1 MSDQQDVP
9 SGSSDNV
16 EKSRPSSQSQPVPA
30 STGGAPRYVTEPIQ
44 FRVRGSSTTGASPPK
59 FVSLEEIMT
68 AAHGFKNMALA
79 HEIAVDQDFKL
90 EPFEPPDNSYQKLV
104 KDTLHRAYFDILR
117 EQLNSDPPVY
127 KQALVLLEDVKQG
140 LFSLLLPR
148 HTRIKQVIEEV
159 LDSDFIKQQAE
170 NNSLDFGKYAA
181 FVIDLM
187 AKLAAPARDEM
198 IQDITKLEDTVD
210 IFRSI
215 LETLEVLK
223 LDMANTLVAMIRPH
237 VQAESVQYERNKF
250 KEMLKVSE
258 DGLQYT
264 REWLTRHIDKT
275 DLVLPVTDQTVI
287 RNITAQT
294 LAKAYLELLEWDDS
308 KNYPETVTLDAARFL
323 ELGLQIY
330 RMVAVSAILLVSPSC
345 SADQAA
351 AAQLKHELKEKIY
364 IIMGDACT
372 DTGSDSLLVL
382 CGPLELGLQIYR
394 MVAVSAILLVSPSC
408 SADQAAAAQLKH
420 ELKEKI
426 YIIMGDACTDTQLN
440 KVLPSIAEEVIRGTE
455 QLLEKFNQGP
465 LANDVKELIRTQITG
480 LRDPDHRVRQIVR
493 QRVLEFLKGILV
505 CGGGSKQVPVGL
517 SALSQELTSIAGTL
531 LRYVMHNKAVFTE
544 HYLDIVTEELSKT
557 S

>member
-275 DLVLPVTDQTVI
+275 DLVLPVTDQTAI

-330 RMVAVSAILLVSPSC
+330 RMVAVSAV
-345 SADQAA
+345 
-351 AAQLKHELKEKIY
+351 
-364 IIMGDACT
+364 
-372 DTGSDSLLVL
+372 
-382 CGPLELGLQIYR
+382 
-394 MVAVSAILLVSPSC
+394 LLVSPSC

-465 LANDVKELIRTQITG
+465 LASDVKELIRTQITG